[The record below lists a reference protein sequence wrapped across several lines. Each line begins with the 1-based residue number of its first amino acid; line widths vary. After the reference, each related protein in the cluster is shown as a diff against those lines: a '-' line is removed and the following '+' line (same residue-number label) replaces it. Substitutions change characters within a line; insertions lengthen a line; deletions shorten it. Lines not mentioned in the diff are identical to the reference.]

1 MPRETSMLCRS
12 CARHLNFMC
21 VVSFLKMSSFYTV
34 IGSYVRHHFLSSYRE
49 DEPVVVSDGELRK
62 TGFDLVNIILINLV
76 VLMFGSIGEW
86 SPVIISVLSLHPK
99 ANSELQQVR
108 CEPLQ

>member
-1 MPRETSMLCRS
+1 
-12 CARHLNFMC
+12 
-21 VVSFLKMSSFYTV
+21 MSSFYTV
-34 IGSYVRHHFLSSYRE
+34 IGGYVRHHFLTSYRE
-49 DEPVVVSDGELRK
+49 DEPVVVSDGEL
-62 TGFDLVNIILINLV
+62 V
-76 VLMFGSIGEW
+76 VFMFGSIGEW